1 MKMKWNSIVVKLG
14 SSILII
20 VLIILLPLGF
30 ITQQIFLGFYYNKIQ
45 DQLIDLSNR
54 YSHSITSIDDKDILT
69 MFETLAKMTDQ
80 EIVIVNQ
87 QGKVVANS
95 GLPGVVEINKNTI
108 RDVSSLKMGSFI
120 KDEFYDKRLKNSY
133 LYIGRPLFSQHQFIG
148 AIYVF
153 SSIDQI
159 IKSVDI
165 VKKLL
170 ILAGIGSLMLA
181 MGIIFMVSR
190 RLANP
195 LIEMTDVT
203 KRIAKGDL
211 KSRVIVTNKD
221 EIGLLAES
229 INDLAIELDHY
240 RSNRQEF
247 FASISHE
254 LRTPITYIEGYV
266 HALKNQL
273 YQSNE
278 EEETYLSIIQQESNR
293 MSKLVSD
300 LFELSKMEEGKFP
313 IYLEKIDLIEVM
325 ENAVMK
331 TNLKAKEKG
340 LELLFDNQLIVPF
353 IKADGARL
361 EQVIINLIE
370 NAISYTNKGF
380 IKINIGS
387 KEKYLVVLIEDT
399 GNGIPEKDLPYLFD
413 RFYRVEKSRS
423 RIYGGTGL
431 GLAIVKQLIILQNG
445 SINVDSKVGEGSKF
459 EITLPIYE
467 VDT

>member
-1 MKMKWNSIVVKLG
+1 MKWNSIVVKLG
-14 SSILII
+14 ASILGI

-30 ITQQIFLGFYYNKIQ
+30 VTQQIFLGFYYNKVQ
-45 DQLIDLSNR
+45 DQLIDLSAQ
-54 YSHSITSIDDKDILT
+54 YAQSITSIKDNEILR

-80 EIVIVNQ
+80 EIIIVNS
-87 QGKVVANS
+87 QGKVIANS
-95 GLPGVVEINKNTI
+95 GIPSIMEINKNTI
-108 RDVSSLKMGSFI
+108 HDVSSLKKALFI
-120 KDEFYDKRLKNSY
+120 KDEFNDKELKNRY
-133 LYIGRPLFSQHQFIG
+133 LYIGRPLYNHSQFIG
-148 AIYVF
+148 GIYVF
-153 SSIDQI
+153 SSIGQI
-159 IKSVDI
+159 IKSIDI
-165 VKKLL
+165 IKKLL

-181 MGIIFMVSR
+181 LGLIFMVSR

-211 KSRVIVTNKD
+211 KSRVVLSTKD

-254 LRTPITYIEGYV
+254 LRTPITYLEGYA
-266 HALKNQL
+266 HALEHHL
-273 YQSNE
+273 YQSE
-278 EEETYLSIIQQESNR
+278 EEKESYLIIIRQEANR
-293 MSKLVSD
+293 MSQLVND

-313 IYLEKIDLIEVM
+313 IHLEKVDLIEVLD
-325 ENAVMK
+325 NAVNK
-331 TNLKAKEKG
+331 TRLKAKEK
-340 LELLFDNQLIVPF
+340 ELQLIFDYHLSLPF
-353 IKADGARL
+353 VIADGARL

-370 NAISYTNKGF
+370 NAIRYTKKGF
-380 IKINIGS
+380 IKINVLHKAS
-387 KEKYLVVLIEDT
+387 HLVIVIQDT
-399 GNGIPEKDLPYLFD
+399 GIGVPEEDIPYLFD

-423 RIYGGTGL
+423 RNYGGTGL

-445 SINVDSKVGEGSKF
+445 TINVHSQVGEGSQF

-467 VDT
+467 VDIQ